1 MKSVLK
7 KVVHRVQMTV
17 GRAII
22 EAVKDNDEIQLVKI
36 SGLDGEVQDGVER
49 IQNYGFSSNVPKG
62 GEAVVL
68 YVQGNREDGIV
79 ITADHGEYRIKDLQ
93 SGETVMYS
101 QHGQTLKQLENGDTV
116 FNDGTDY
123 AVAFNDLKTS
133 FDNLVLWLNSHT
145 HPTPAGASSAP
156 TTPTSENIDAAQ
168 VTEIRVP

>member
-36 SGLDGEVQDGVER
+36 SGLDGEVQDGIER

-123 AVAFNDLKTS
+123 AVAFNDLKAG
-133 FDNLVLWLNSHT
+133 FDALVTYVNALVLPVAGSVAG
-145 HPTPAGASSAP
+145 PPAVPSTAS
-156 TTPTSENIDAAQ
+156 IDAAKID
-168 VTEIRVP
+168 EIKVP